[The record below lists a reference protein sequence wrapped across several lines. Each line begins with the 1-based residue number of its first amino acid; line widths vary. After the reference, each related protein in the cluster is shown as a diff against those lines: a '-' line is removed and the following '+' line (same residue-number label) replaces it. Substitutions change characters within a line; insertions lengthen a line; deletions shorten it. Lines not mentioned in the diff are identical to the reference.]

1 MQKTNA
7 QKIKIFFKNIKPFRG
22 FPCLS
27 GVSEVKQMNLKTL
40 LQWFVRLFQRDM
52 EEYQEDQR
60 QKEKLFQTIREK
72 QKEGEK

>member
-1 MQKTNA
+1 
-7 QKIKIFFKNIKPFRG
+7 
-22 FPCLS
+22 
-27 GVSEVKQMNLKTL
+27 MNLKTL
-40 LQWFVRLFQRDM
+40 LQWFVHLFQRDM